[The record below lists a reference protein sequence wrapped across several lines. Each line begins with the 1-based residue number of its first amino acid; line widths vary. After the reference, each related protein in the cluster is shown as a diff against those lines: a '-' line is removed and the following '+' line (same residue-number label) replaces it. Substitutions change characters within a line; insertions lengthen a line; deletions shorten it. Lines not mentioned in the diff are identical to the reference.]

1 MSASIEEF
9 DIIERYFAGKISRS
23 HENIL
28 LGPGDDCGI
37 FTLPSDQAIC
47 ISTDTLV
54 AGTHFP
60 HDCAADIVAHRSM
73 VANLSD
79 LAAMGAKPFAYTLAL
94 TLDSKSATHSWLDA
108 FSTTLEALGDQYEIS
123 LIGGNLAKGNLSLT
137 YTVLGTVDNGRAIKR
152 DGAQAGDDIY
162 VTGTLGN
169 AAAGLKIVQAV
180 TSQAVNNQ
188 ASSTQEYSDLVAS
201 YYYPKP
207 RIALGQALEQIASS
221 AIDISDGFASDLT
234 HICERSVVGAH
245 VELDCLP
252 LSASLVSYVGLEQAQ
267 VLGLS
272 GGDDYELC
280 FTSAPDQSAAL
291 TELSLQ
297 LEVPIHKV
305 GRIVEMVTGEAR
317 VSFHD
322 ATGAEVKLGHQ
333 GYRHFE

>member
-28 LGPGDDCGI
+28 LGPGDDCGM

-60 HDCAADIVAHRSM
+60 DDCAADIVAHRSM

-94 TLDSKSATHSWLDA
+94 TLDSKSATHAWLDN
-108 FSTTLEALGDQYEIS
+108 FSTTLEALGERYEIS

-137 YTVLGTVDNGRAIKR
+137 YTVLGTIDKGCAIKR

-162 VTGTLGN
+162 VTGSLGN

-180 TSQAVNNQ
+180 NSQKPSA
-188 ASSTQEYSDLVAS
+188 EEFPGLVSS
-201 YYYPKP
+201 YYYPTP
-207 RIALGQALEQIASS
+207 RIALGLALQGIASS
-221 AIDISDGFASDLT
+221 AIDISDGFASDLK
-234 HICERSVVGAH
+234 HICERSVVGAR
-245 VELDCLP
+245 VELDSLP
-252 LSASLVSYVGLEQAQ
+252 LSEALVSYVGAEQAQ

-280 FTSAPDQSAAL
+280 FTAARDQAEAL
-291 TELSLQ
+291 NELSLQ
-297 LEVPIHKV
+297 LKVPMSRV
-305 GRIVEMVTGEAR
+305 GIIVAMTTRESQ
-317 VSFHD
+317 VSFHN
-322 ATGAEVKLGHQ
+322 ATEAQVKVSHQ

>member
-28 LGPGDDCGI
+28 LGPGDDCGM
-37 FTLPSDQAIC
+37 FTLPADQSIC

-60 HDCAADIVAHRSM
+60 TDCAADIVAHRSM

-94 TLDSKSATHSWLDA
+94 TLDSKSATHCWLEA
-108 FSTTLEALGDQYEIS
+108 FSSTLQALGDHYEIS

-137 YTVLGTVDNGRAIKR
+137 YTVLGTVDNGRGIKR
-152 DGAQAGDDIY
+152 DGAQVGDGIY

-169 AAAGLKIVQAV
+169 AAGGLKIVQ
-180 TSQAVNNQ
+180 
-188 ASSTQEYSDLVAS
+188 SSNTEDFSDLVTS
-201 YYYPKP
+201 YNYPTP
-207 RIALGQALEQIASS
+207 RIELGLALQPIASS

-234 HICERSVVGAH
+234 HICERSVVGAQ

-252 LSASLVSYVGLEQAQ
+252 LSASLVSYVGAERAH

-280 FTSAPDQSAAL
+280 FTAAQDQADAL
-291 TELSLQ
+291 KELSRQ
-297 LEVPIHKV
+297 LEVPIHRV
-305 GRIVEMVTGEAR
+305 GTIVEMVAGKPR
-317 VSFHD
+317 VSFHE
-322 ATGAEVKLGHQ
+322 ATGAEVKINHL